1 MQVTE
6 LKTNFVQT
14 LTGPEVLPIAKIGD
28 ESKVR
33 VVIEGA
39 TGGNEVTISG
49 RIIGQSDW
57 DLLAEIVGS
66 DKLVV
71 NVSTYDE
78 MLVECTTF
86 ASSTNLIKV
95 ILSSF
100 NEAGGT
106 TTIDAPTGGSVSGE
120 DLTFTSSDDSVI
132 ITADPDTNTID
143 FVAVGGGGSVPKYA
157 TIIQVSDWVGPSAG
171 EYSLSIPFTFHGKVN
186 PVVTCMEE
194 SGADFEVVDAAI
206 FLTGNDVKILV
217 LSTPDTRFAG
227 KIIIE

>member
-1 MQVTE
+1 MVVTE

-14 LTGPEVLPIAKIGD
+14 LSAPTVLPIAKIGD

-78 MLVECTTF
+78 MRVECTTF

-106 TTIDAPTGGSVSGE
+106 TTIDAPAGGSVSGE

-132 ITADPDTNTID
+132 ITADPVTNTID
-143 FVAVGGGGSVPKYA
+143 FVAVGGGGVAPKYA
-157 TIIQVSDWVGPSAG
+157 TTIQISDWVGPSAG
-171 EYSLSIPFTFHGKVN
+171 EYSISIPFTFHAKTN

-217 LSTPDTRFAG
+217 LSSPDTRFAG